1 MKNQPLK
8 NLALPLIRYGHME
21 TTLARAKA
29 TGRFMDRL
37 VAQAKKG
44 TLESRRRVLAAL
56 GNNNLANKLVD
67 EIAINL
73 NDRPSGFTRIIKLGR
88 RKGDGAAK
96 ARIEFV
102 KWQETTR
109 VVPKEKTITT
119 KEVKKSPKKIIK
131 KKAK

>member
-44 TLESRRRVLAAL
+44 TLDSRRRVLAAV

-109 VVPKEKTITT
+109 VLPKEKTITT
-119 KEVKKSPKKIIK
+119 VEVQKSPKKIVK